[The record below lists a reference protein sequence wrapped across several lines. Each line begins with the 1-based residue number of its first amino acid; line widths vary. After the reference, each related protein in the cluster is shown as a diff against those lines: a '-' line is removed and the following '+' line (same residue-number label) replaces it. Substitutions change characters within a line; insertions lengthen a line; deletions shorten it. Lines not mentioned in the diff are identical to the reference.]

1 MKSLYFFAICSLIL
15 VLTGCSASVPDGKV
29 AVVIERGNIQ
39 TLPIYGPAE
48 IYEFPVVKKVKIFN
62 VLNQINIS
70 DSQVEITYKVVDPI
84 KYYSTFGGFPQTVEK
99 IIAPLWS
106 KLAVKNMDSLKVSL
120 SEFSDSIEI
129 IKLHIINTST
139 RTLQR

>member
-1 MKSLYFFAICSLIL
+1 MKSLGFLAIFFIL

-29 AVVIERGNIQ
+29 AVVIDRGNIQ
-39 TLPIYGPAE
+39 AVPIYGPAE
-48 IYEFPVVKKVKIFN
+48 FFEFPVIKKVKIFN

-84 KYYSTFGGFPQTVEK
+84 KYYSTFGGFPQTVEN
-99 IIAPLWS
+99 IIASLWS
-106 KLAVKNMDSLKVSL
+106 NLAVKNIDSLKVSL

-129 IKLHIINTST
+129 IKLHITNTST
-139 RTLQR
+139 GTSLQL